1 MRFARNMRAGLDFH
15 PPAGSLM
22 RRFYIPRMV
31 QIEILSGPD
40 TGKVLD
46 LGPGTHTI
54 GRAKTN
60 DLVLALD
67 SVSGQHLEIQIEAS
81 GLLRFKDLGSTNG
94 TWTGGVQVK
103 DGEWFPGSELRVGD
117 CSLRHLDSSAVATTS
132 PGASATDDAGDDVH
146 RRAREAAMSDKKKG
160 GPLTM
165 VLGVVLISGAAGAAW
180 WTFGG
185 GGSGGEEGK
194 GTAGKAGSGGTAVV
208 SFDAID
214 NYGSFEEPEVWTLPK
229 GVSLESGLVQ
239 NESGRNEIRLSKSF
253 PMDDG
258 ALEISATV
266 AGMSVRPVLSWGEDD
281 AQEVVLGSWE
291 AQDLSKGSSTL
302 PLPANAKWFQISLIL
317 NGNGSLSNLSVQS
330 AAGAPTKA
338 STPFG
343 SALSSGANLFLT
355 GPLGDLLIVRGQGGI
370 WSASDH
376 GMTFTPSG
384 ESTLAVS
391 ASEALSQSGS
401 FLILGDGGPV
411 GNARGVRVDQ
421 SPGLLI
427 GDSSQRFMLRFE
439 SPATVL
445 GGQEAASFLV
455 LTPVT
460 LLWDLREVIT
470 DAARLTQEINRAARS
485 GEVRNLLA
493 STARLLRELP
503 LDEVKVQEALL
514 LSRNAIEAGR
524 QDFSNLQLRASGA
537 LFVGAIAQ
545 LDGLNQQVLE
555 LAARFPGTNIAGEA
569 KELSAV
575 LESALGD
582 LRSENEAQAKQYRT
596 RVQSALATTY
606 PVLSAWIKKEAN

>member
-1 MRFARNMRAGLDFH
+1 MAHEVCPQHEGGLKL
-15 PPAGSLM
+15 PPAAVSRM
-22 RRFYIPRMV
+22 RRIYIPRMV

-67 SVSGQHLEIQIEAS
+67 SVSGQHLELQVETS
-81 GLLRFKDLGSTNG
+81 GMLRFKDLGSTNG
-94 TWTGGVQVK
+94 TWTGGVQAK
-103 DGEWFPGSELRVGD
+103 EGEWFPGSELRLGD
-117 CSLRHLDSSAVATTS
+117 CSLRHLDSSAVAATS
-132 PGASATDDAGDDVH
+132 PGTSAADDDVH
-146 RRAREAAMSDKKKG
+146 RRAREAAMSGKKKG
-160 GPLTM
+160 GPLTL
-165 VLGVVLISGAAGAAW
+165 VLGAVLIVGAGGAAW

-185 GGSGGEEGK
+185 GGGGGEEGN
-194 GTAGKAGSGGTAVV
+194 GTASEVGGGAALV

-229 GVSLESGLVQ
+229 GVTLAGGQVQ
-239 NESGRNEIRLSKSF
+239 NASGRNEIRLSKSF
-253 PMDDG
+253 PVEDG
-258 ALEISATV
+258 VLEISATV
-266 AGMSVRPVLSWGEDD
+266 TGLSVRPVLSWGEDD

-291 AQDLSKGSSTL
+291 AKDLSAGSSTL
-302 PLPANAKWFQISLIL
+302 PLPAQAKWFQISLIL
-317 NGNGSLSNLSVQS
+317 NGKGSLSDLRVQS
-330 AAGAPTKA
+330 AEGTPTKA

-343 SALSSGANLFLT
+343 TALSSGANLFLS
-355 GPLGDLLIVRGQGGI
+355 GPLGDLLNVRGQGGT
-370 WSASDH
+370 WATSEH

-384 ESTLAVS
+384 NSTLAVS
-391 ASEALSQSGS
+391 ASEAFSQSSS

-411 GNARGVRVDQ
+411 GNARGVRVDH

-439 SPATVL
+439 NAATVL
-445 GGQEAASFLV
+445 GGQEAASFSV
-455 LTPVT
+455 NAPVT

-485 GEVRNLLA
+485 GEVRQLLA

-503 LDEVKVQEALL
+503 LDDAKVQEALL
-514 LSRNAIEAGR
+514 LSRNAIETGR
-524 QDFSNLQLRASGA
+524 QEFTNLQLRSSGA

-569 KELSAV
+569 HELSAV
-575 LESALGD
+575 LQSALGA
-582 LRSENEAQAKQYRT
+582 LRSESEAQVKRYRD

-606 PVLSAWIKKEAN
+606 PVLSAWIKEEAN